1 MKRLSGLVFLLL
13 LSPLVLAQSIAEF
26 TNGMS
31 KQEGL
36 IPIYY
41 DRAQDKVYLQ
51 VTGFDQAMIFQSSLP
66 QGVGSNDIGL
76 DRGQLG
82 KTRLV
87 EFERFGNK
95 VLLKQL
101 NTQYRAVSDNIA
113 EQTSIDEAFAD
124 SVIAGLPVV
133 AEDDG
138 AVLIDYTDFLFSDI
152 HGIALRLE
160 RTKQGSYKAD
170 ASRSGVYLARTKAF
184 PKNTELEALV
194 TFAGSKPGNYVRQ
207 VSPEPDS
214 ISVHLHHSF
223 IQLPDEGY
231 KTRRFHPFSGFWKHS
246 YMDYSVP
253 IDQPMEQKL
262 IPRHRLAKVDPTAS
276 SSPAVEPIVYYLDPG
291 IPEPVMSALRAGA
304 LWWNDAFTAIG
315 YENAFQVKILPADA
329 DPMDVRYN
337 VIQWVHRAT
346 RGWSYGTSVVDP
358 RTGEIIK
365 GHVTLGSLR
374 VRQDYLIALGLTS
387 PFEDTNTDTS
397 DQQEMALARIR
408 QLSAHEVGHTL
419 GIAHNFAASETG
431 RDSVMDYP
439 HPKIQ
444 IVRGKISL
452 EGAYAVGMGRWD
464 LHTIDYGYQDFPD
477 DNAEASGLAQ
487 TITLAYD
494 SGIRYKSDPDSRS
507 GRHASA
513 DGHLW
518 DNGADPVTEFER
530 VAAVRQFG
538 LERFGL
544 DTIPDGT
551 PLSDL
556 EEFLAPLYF
565 SHRYQADAVAK
576 LIGGI
581 DYQYEVKSE
590 RPIQGQTVVSA
601 ERQNK
606 ALQTLIGSLSP
617 GFLALPNNVTQL
629 IIPKVYG
636 TNRTRESFIG
646 RTGRMFDPLSAAE
659 ASAANTVQLLL
670 HPERLNRL
678 TWQRTLDDQHLSAV
692 GLLNQLLEKTWDT
705 RISESDNVSKATALS
720 INNRVKLVVVYA
732 AMDTLNSESL
742 SPENHLAIRGALQR
756 FTRWLSRHNDTHVD
770 TGLLQL
776 LETYWQTGE
785 WHGTFKPVSMPPG
798 SPI

>member
-1 MKRLSGLVFLLL
+1 MR
-13 LSPLVLAQSIAEF
+13 
-26 TNGMS
+26 

-36 IPIYY
+36 IPIFY
-41 DRAQDKVYLQ
+41 DGAEDKVYLQ
-51 VTGFDQAMIFQSSLP
+51 LMDFDQAMIFQSSLP
-66 QGVGSNDIGL
+66 QGLGSNDIGL

-82 KTRLV
+82 ETRLI
-87 EFERFGNK
+87 EFERYGNK

-101 NTQYRAVSDNIA
+101 NTQYRAVSDNTA
-113 EQTSIDEAFAD
+113 EQASIDEAFAD

-133 AEDDG
+133 AESDG
-138 AVLIDYTDFLFSDI
+138 VVLVDYTDFLFSDI
-152 HGIALRLE
+152 HGIAVRLE
-160 RTKQGSYKAD
+160 RTKQGNFKVD
-170 ASRSGVYLARTKAF
+170 AKRSGVYLPRTKAF

-194 TFAGSKPGNYVRQ
+194 TFSGNNPGNYVRQ
-207 VSPEPDS
+207 VSPDPDS

-223 IQLPDEGY
+223 IQLPDDGY
-231 KTRRFHPFSGFWKHS
+231 EPRRFHPFSGFWKHS

-291 IPEPVMSALRAGA
+291 IPEPVMSALRDGA

-315 YENAFQVKILPADA
+315 YENAFQVKVLPADA

-387 PFEDTNTDTS
+387 PFGEANTDTS
-397 DQQEMALARIR
+397 AQQEMALARIR

-419 GIAHNFAASETG
+419 GIAHNFAASETD

-464 LHTIDYGYQDFPD
+464 MHTIEYGYQDFTD
-477 DNAEASGLAQ
+477 AEAEVLGLAQ
-487 TITLAYD
+487 TITAAYE
-494 SGIRYKSDPDSRS
+494 SGMRYKSDPDSRS
-507 GRHASA
+507 GRHPSA

-518 DNGADPVTEFER
+518 DNGADPIAEFER
-530 VAAVRQFG
+530 VAAVRQHGLEHFG
-538 LERFGL
+538 LN
-544 DTIPDGT
+544 TIPEGT

-565 SHRYQADAVAK
+565 AHRYQADAVAK

-590 RPIQGQTVVSA
+590 RPIQGQTIVSPK
-601 ERQNK
+601 RQNNALK
-606 ALQTLIGSLSP
+606 ALLGSLSP
-617 GFLALPNNVTQL
+617 EFLALPNSVTQI

-636 TNRTRESFIG
+636 SSRNRESFVG
-646 RTGRMFDPLSAAE
+646 RTGLMFDPLSAAE

-678 TWQRTLDDQHLSAV
+678 TWQRTIDERHLSAE
-692 GLLNQLLEKTWDT
+692 GLLNQLLDKTWKAPV
-705 RISESDNVSKATALS
+705 SGSDGISKALAKG
-720 INNRVKLVVVYA
+720 INERVKLVVLYA
-732 AMDTLNSESL
+732 AVDTLNADSL
-742 SPENHLAIRGALQR
+742 SPENRLAVMGTLQEFTAWLARNNNSSVDKALLR
-756 FTRWLSRHNDTHVD
+756 
-770 TGLLQL
+770 L

-785 WHGTFKPVSMPPG
+785 WHGTFKPVNMPPG

>member
-1 MKRLSGLVFLLL
+1 
-13 LSPLVLAQSIAEF
+13 
-26 TNGMS
+26 MS

-36 IPIYY
+36 IPIFY
-41 DRAQDKVYLQ
+41 DRSEDKVYLQ
-51 VTGFDQAMIFQSSLP
+51 LSEFEQSLIFQSSLP

-82 KTRLV
+82 ETRLI
-87 EFERFGNK
+87 EFERYGNK

-101 NTQYRAVSDNIA
+101 NTQYRAVSANVA
-113 EQTSIDEAFAD
+113 EQASIDEAFAD

-133 AEDDG
+133 AEDAG
-138 AVLIDYTDFLFSDI
+138 AVLVDYTDFLFSDI
-152 HGIALRLE
+152 HGIAVRLE
-160 RTKQGSYKAD
+160 RTKQGNYKVD
-170 ASRSGVYLARTKAF
+170 TVRSGVYLPRTKAF

-194 TFAGSKPGNYVRQ
+194 TFAGSKPGTYVSQ
-207 VSPEPDS
+207 VSPEPES

-223 IQLPDEGY
+223 IELPDNEY
-231 KTRRFHPFSGFWKHS
+231 QPRRFHPFSGFWKHS

-262 IPRHRLAKVDPTAS
+262 IPRHRLNKLDPSAS

-291 IPEPVMSALRAGA
+291 IPEPVMSALRDGA
-304 LWWNDAFTAIG
+304 LWWNDAFAAIG

-387 PFEDTNTDTS
+387 PFADGNTDTS
-397 DQQEMALARIR
+397 KQQAMALARIR

-444 IVRGKISL
+444 IVRGKVSL

-464 LHTIDYGYQDFPD
+464 LHTIAYGYQDFV
-477 DNAEASGLAQ
+477 NAEAETAGLAQ
-487 TITLAYD
+487 TIAAAYD
-494 SGIRYKSDPDSRS
+494 SGMRYKSDPDSRS
-507 GRHASA
+507 GRHPSA

-518 DNGADPVTEFER
+518 DNGADPIAEFER
-530 VAAVRQFG
+530 VAAVRHYG
-538 LERFGL
+538 LARFGL
-544 DTIPDGT
+544 DTIPEGT

-565 SHRYQADAVAK
+565 AHRYQADAVAK

-590 RPIQGQTVVSA
+590 RPIQGQTVVSP
-601 ERQNK
+601 ERQNR
-606 ALQTLIGSLSP
+606 ALQTLLSSLTP
-617 GFLALPNNVTQL
+617 EFLALPNSVTQL

-636 TNRTRESFIG
+636 TSRNRESFAG

-659 ASAANTVQLLL
+659 ASAANTVGLLL
-670 HPERLNRL
+670 HAERLNRL
-678 TWQRTLDDQHLSAV
+678 TWQRTLDDEHLSVV
-692 GLLNQLLEKTWDT
+692 GVLNQLLDKTWKARASGTDGV
-705 RISESDNVSKATALS
+705 SEGLAES
-720 INNRVKLVVVYA
+720 INERVKLVVLHAV
-732 AMDTLNSESL
+732 MDAIKADSL
-742 SPENHLAIRGALQR
+742 SPENRLAMMGALQQ
-756 FTRWLSRHNDTHVD
+756 FTKWLARNDDTYVD
-770 TGLLQL
+770 KALLQL
-776 LETYWQTGE
+776 LDTYWQTGE